1 MECLAGV
8 CYELRLARKAVC
20 FLAVNHYIADTYPK
34 LSTAEQ
40 TSLFDMKHRPYII
53 PVRVVAVLLV
63 VVQQSAAQ
71 GLSAPKP
78 SQALTRSP
86 AQIPLRISLQNSD
99 AKPLA
104 RFQRFSLAQGL
115 SQASALAVL
124 QDRQGW
130 IWIGTQD
137 GLNRFDGYTFTVF
150 KHNER
155 DSTSLADNYV
165 QALHEARSGT
175 FWVGTER
182 GLQRFDRTKERF
194 SFYTVSSKQPAA
206 NDLTTTNINALAE
219 DHLGVLWVGTN
230 KGLYALQERTGA
242 VTHFTTQTLPQLLS
256 DVIHALFVAR
266 DGILWI
272 GTARG
277 LVTLNTRTQQVQRY
291 DALSRARSSAST
303 VRSKTT
309 EPSEVSAFCDD
320 GDDTLWIGTTT
331 GLWAYSQRDSLL
343 SAVELPAAL
352 ASHDIRALHRTRGTA
367 FPESLLMATFG
378 GGVAVINLRT
388 RSMFTVTT
396 NATDPNSLSN
406 NQAITLLEDRAGVL
420 WVGTW
425 SGGLNRLDTFAE
437 RFRRFAHNPANPRS
451 LSNTNVRAVYEDRS
465 GTLYAGTISGGL
477 NVWQQAA
484 QQRQREGATALRAER
499 WYALKHSPTDPS
511 SLSDNEIRAIVEDRQ
526 GRLWVGTSNGL
537 NLWNAQ
543 TKTWTRLQHNAADST
558 SLSHNQVRGLLQD
571 RAGMLWITT
580 YGGGLNRLNPATMK
594 CERFQHNPQNPY
606 SLSHN
611 TAWTVYED
619 RLGTLWIGTIG
630 GGLNKFN
637 PNTASF
643 TVYRHDAQNPQSL
656 SSDRITFLHEDRKG
670 RFWVATQGGGLDEFD
685 RTNGTFRH
693 FTEQDGLPSNA
704 IGGVLEDE
712 KGNLWLSTIR
722 GITKFF
728 PDTRTCRNYEA
739 SDGLNNAN
747 FYIGSAHKT
756 HDGLMLFGAA
766 EGLTA
771 FYPDS
776 IRDDPYIPPVV
787 LTAFKKFNKT
797 VVLDTAITLIKTL
810 PLSYND
816 AVITFEFAA
825 LSFAAPEHNRY
836 QYKLEGFD
844 EHWIDGGTKREA
856 TYTNLDAGTYT
867 FRVRGSNHDGVWN
880 MEGIALTLVVTPPWW
895 KTWWFRAAAML
906 CGTTLALV
914 AYKLRTRRIKR
925 RNQELERLVGERTAE
940 LQEANEE
947 IQRQLETL
955 ETQAQEIEIT
965 NAELQE
971 SNIELQRAYN
981 NINVL
986 SRIGQ
991 KVTATLDWDTIF
1003 SEIYEGINM
1012 LMDAPVF
1019 AVGLYDPQRH
1029 NLEMMFMI
1037 ENTERLSTHVFPM
1050 TDTSKFSVLCALRR
1064 EEIVLNDVDTE
1075 YHRYVLQRPPSV
1087 QGRMVHSLVYLPL
1100 CINNR
1105 LVGVMTVQ
1113 SYNKHSF
1120 GLHHLDTLRALTP
1133 YLASALEN
1141 AHAYEEIHRQMEI
1154 LDAQAVEIELTNTE
1168 LQHKNLLLEQLN
1180 AEKNEF
1186 LGIVAHDLKNP
1197 LNGIMMSAS
1206 LIEKY
1211 WQQLTLADVTER
1223 LQSIQRSAKRMTEII
1238 MQLLDINAIETGNM
1252 HLKTEEF
1259 DLAPLVQAL
1268 AHEYTDR
1275 AAAKNIRL
1283 HVQLAVPS
1291 AHIFADSNAVMEVL
1305 ENLISNAIKYSPAE
1319 RNVWVSMSA
1328 VLPVA
1333 EQPQGLDMAVVV
1345 TAPVLDVDLDGLGL
1359 APVGAGVADIS
1370 HTRTGE
1376 QPQHLTP
1383 QSVQASCSH
1392 LPVASVRLVVRD
1404 EGPGLSD
1411 DDKAKL
1417 FGKFARLSARPT
1429 GGESSTGLGLSIV
1442 KRMVENM
1449 NGVVWCESTLGNG
1462 ATFAVEFPA
1471 VQ

>member
-1 MECLAGV
+1 MKYTFC
-8 CYELRLARKAVC
+8 
-20 FLAVNHYIADTYPK
+20 IAAILIVA
-34 LSTAEQ
+34 LS
-40 TSLFDMKHRPYII
+40 
-53 PVRVVAVLLV
+53 LV
-63 VVQQSAAQ
+63 VVQQGAAQ
-71 GLSAPKP
+71 GFSVQKP
-78 SQALTRSP
+78 FQRITQPTAR
-86 AQIPLRISLQNSD
+86 IPLRISAQSSD
-99 AKPLA
+99 EQSDVQPLA

-115 SQASALAVL
+115 SQASALALV
-124 QDRQGW
+124 QDRQGFL
-130 IWIGTQD
+130 WIGTQD

-165 QALHEARSGT
+165 QALHETRSGT
-175 FWVGTER
+175 LWVGTER
-182 GLQRFDRTKERF
+182 GLQRFDRAKERF
-194 SFYTVSSKQPAA
+194 AFYTVSSYTVSSEQRTGTATTPSAA
-206 NDLTTTNINALAE
+206 NSTERAANELATTNINALAE
-219 DHLGVLWVGTN
+219 DPLGVLWVGTD

-242 VTHFTTQTLPQLLS
+242 VTRLTTQTAPQLPS
-256 DVIHALFVAR
+256 DVINALHVAQ
-266 DGILWI
+266 DGIVWI
-272 GTARG
+272 GTAQG
-277 LVTLNTRTQQVQRY
+277 LATLNTRTNVMRRY
-291 DALSRARSSAST
+291 DALARPSALPSAL
-303 VRSKTT
+303 RPTT
-309 EPSEVSAFCDD
+309 AEPSEVSAFCDD
-320 GDDTLWIGTTT
+320 GNGTLWIGTST
-331 GLWAYSQRDSLL
+331 GLWAYNHRDSLL
-343 SAVELPAAL
+343 SVVALPASL
-352 ASHDIRALHRTRGTA
+352 ASHDIRSLQRTRGAA
-367 FPESLLMATFG
+367 FPESLLMATLG
-378 GGVAVINLRT
+378 GGVAVMNLRT
-388 RSMFTVTT
+388 RNLFTITA
-396 NATDPNSLSN
+396 NPTDPNSLSN
-406 NQAITLLEDRAGVL
+406 NQAITILEDRAGVV

-437 RFRRFAHNPANPRS
+437 RFRRFAHNPTNPRS

-477 NVWQQAA
+477 NLWQQAA
-484 QQRQREGATALRAER
+484 QARQRDGLAALRAER
-499 WYALKHSPTDPS
+499 WNALKHSPTDPS
-511 SLSDNEIRAIVEDRQ
+511 SLSDNEIRAVLEDKQ
-526 GRLWVGTSNGL
+526 GRVWVGTSNGL
-537 NLWNAQ
+537 NLWNAA
-543 TKTWTRLQHNAADST
+543 TKRWTRLQHNAADST

-571 RAGMLWITT
+571 QTGMMWVTT
-580 YGGGLNRLNPATMK
+580 YGGGVNRLNPATMK
-594 CERFQHNPQNPY
+594 CERFQHHPQRPQ

-611 TAWTVYED
+611 TTWTVYED
-619 RLGTLWIGTIG
+619 RSGTLWIGTIG

-637 PNTASF
+637 PHTASF
-643 TVYRHDAQNPQSL
+643 TAYRHDPQNPQSL

-685 RTNGTFRH
+685 RASGTFRH
-693 FTEQDGLPSNA
+693 FTERDGLPSNA
-704 IGGVLEDE
+704 IGGVLEDD

-722 GITKFF
+722 GVTKFM
-728 PDTRTCRNYEA
+728 PDARTCRNYEA

-756 HDGLMLFGAA
+756 RDGLMLFGAA
-766 EGLTA
+766 DGLTA

-776 IRDDPYIPPVV
+776 VRDDPYIPPVV
-787 LTAFKKFNKT
+787 LTAFKKFNKN
-797 VVLDTAITLIKTL
+797 VVLDTAITLLKTL
-810 PLSYND
+810 QLSYND

-825 LSFAAPEHNRY
+825 LSFAGTEHNRY
-836 QYKLEGFD
+836 QYTLEGFD
-844 EHWIDGGTKREA
+844 TQWIDGGTKREA

-880 MEGIALTLVVTPPWW
+880 MEGVALTLIITPPWW
-895 KTWWFRAAAML
+895 ETWWFRALAML
-906 CGTTLALV
+906 CSTTLALV

-940 LQEANEE
+940 LQEANEQ

-965 NAELQE
+965 NTELHE
-971 SNIELQRAYN
+971 SNIQLQRAYN

-986 SRIGQ
+986 SRVGQ

-1003 SEIYEGINM
+1003 SELYEGINV

-1019 AVGLYDPQRH
+1019 AVGLYDAQKQ

-1037 ENTERLSTHVFPM
+1037 ENTERLSTHVFSM

-1064 EEIVLNDVDTE
+1064 EEIVLNDVDAE
-1075 YHRYVLQRPPSV
+1075 YHRYVLQRPASV
-1087 QGRMVHSLVYLPL
+1087 RGRMVHSLVYLPL
-1100 CINNR
+1100 CIDGR

-1120 GLHHLDTLRALTP
+1120 AAHHLDILRAFAP

-1206 LIEKY
+1206 LVEKY
-1211 WQQLTLADVTER
+1211 WQQLTLADITDR
-1223 LQSIQRSAKRMTEII
+1223 LQSIQRSAKRMTDII
-1238 MQLLDINAIETGNM
+1238 MQLLDINAIETGSM

-1259 DLAPLVQAL
+1259 DLVPLLQTL

-1283 HVQLAVPS
+1283 HVQTADAS

-1319 RNVWVSMSA
+1319 RSVWVSVSA

-1333 EQPQGLDMAVVV
+1333 EQPQGLDMAVIV

-1359 APVGAGVADIS
+1359 APVGAGVADVS

-1376 QPQHLTP
+1376 QPPHQVP
-1383 QSVQASCSH
+1383 QNVQASCSH
-1392 LPVASVRLVVRD
+1392 LPVASVRVVVRD
-1404 EGPGLSD
+1404 EGPGLSS

-1442 KRMVENM
+1442 KRMVETM
-1449 NGVVWCESTLGNG
+1449 NGVVWCESTLGEG
-1462 ATFAVEFPA
+1462 AIFAVEFPA
-1471 VQ
+1471 VS